1 LISDGPICTL
11 LTGRIIERQPGL
23 KSRNIN
29 ELIRGK
35 VFAEKDVC
43 YLSGVFQ
50 SRISNLELVSGEEA
64 LLKRSGLIGIAAICL
79 LIAAAI
85 LFYIFHFRPTQESK
99 NPIPA
104 PSSANITTLQKDLA
118 AAVNNYRKII
128 VLLEDER
135 LLSQDWRDAANTIG
149 RDLFYA
155 NQKLLS
161 PLEEMLSSEIGQ
173 AGQQNSGLPPRT
185 QFFLGELEKQADW
198 HDADKLVFKDTVEDL
213 METAQ
218 SQPDS
223 YIQKNSLVR
232 RISDDQKAL
241 NEIQA
246 LYDREMQ
253 KIFGRFETRGMAVRR
268 EAWSAYVAFLK
279 TKIKREDIFKEYRE
293 KVSLPPTEKEPVE
306 QKEEKSAKTGEFPAK
321 SLVLTFDDGPHYRY
335 TPRIMEV
342 LKEKGVKAVFF
353 ELGSNLGSID
363 KDNAIHKTKAS
374 KISEEIA
381 KAGFYL
387 ANHSYSHAFLPKL
400 GDEALKM
407 EIEQTNQLLSQVT
420 DVPVSLFR
428 PPYGAQN
435 KKVLDAVSTHSMQ
448 SLLWHIDSRD
458 WADPIPTSIADRV
471 VREVAQTNR
480 GVILFHDINARTVEA
495 LPLIIDTLKSEGY
508 DFLSWNG
515 KAFVNENRGSE
526 RVANNYEVA
535 PPPLLYRESW
545 AVVIGIDKYTSW
557 PKLQYA
563 VNDAKGVKELLIR
576 KYRFKPENIITLFD
590 EQATRERILSVLGD
604 DMGNTERVKKED
616 RVFVFFAGHGVTRK
630 LPSGRDLGYI
640 VPVDADLQ
648 NYQGKAISMTNFQD
662 ISEAIPAK
670 HLFYVM
676 DSCYSGLA
684 LTRGAAGRSDNFLRE
699 VSRRMARQM
708 LTAGGADEQVAD
720 NGPHGHSVFTWTLL
734 QGLEGQADLNNDGAI
749 TASELAS
756 YIGPAVSGI
765 SKQTPAFGSLAG
777 SEGGEFIFDPKEN
790 TEFLSDLS
798 TQLDQEAISL
808 NNQLEA
814 IRKQIT
820 EKRQR
825 NQRLKQELA
834 VAMNDA
840 TLRGGP
846 VAGSQATFA
855 NHMQRG
861 DTLFKERN
869 YAESS
874 KEFLAAAQV
883 NVSSALAANNAGYTY
898 FKMDQFETAVQ
909 WYEKAIALDPKRAIA
924 YANLGDAF
932 LSMNRKADAKKAFE
946 KYIEL
951 APNSKYVP
959 AIREKMADQ

>member
-1 LISDGPICTL
+1 
-11 LTGRIIERQPGL
+11 
-23 KSRNIN
+23 
-29 ELIRGK
+29 
-35 VFAEKDVC
+35 
-43 YLSGVFQ
+43 
-50 SRISNLELVSGEEA
+50 
-64 LLKRSGLIGIAAICL
+64 LKRSSLIGIAAICFL
-79 LIAAAI
+79 AAIAI
-85 LFYIFHFRPTQESK
+85 LFYIFGSHSTQESRP
-99 NPIPA
+99 PIPVPTPA
-104 PSSANITTLQKDLA
+104 DTSALQKDLA

-128 VLLEDER
+128 ILLEDEKS
-135 LLSQDWRDAANTIG
+135 LSQARRDAANIIG

-155 NQKLLS
+155 NQKLLA
-161 PLEEMLSSEIGQ
+161 PLGEMLSSEIGQ
-173 AGQQNSGLPPRT
+173 AGQQNDGLLPKT
-185 QFFLGELEKQADW
+185 QFFLGELEKKSDW

-223 YIQKNSLVR
+223 YGQKSSLVR
-232 RISDDQKAL
+232 RIAEDQKAL
-241 NEIQA
+241 KEIQA

-253 KIFGRFETRGMAVRR
+253 KIFGRFETRGMIVRR

-279 TKIKREDIFKEYRE
+279 TRITREDILKEY
-293 KVSLPPTEKEPVE
+293 KDKISLPTAEKEPVE
-306 QKEEKSAKTGEFPAK
+306 QKEEKSAKTGEFPAR

-335 TPRIMEV
+335 TPRIMEI

-353 ELGSNLGSID
+353 ELGSNIGTID
-363 KDNAIHKTKAS
+363 KDNVVHKTKAS
-374 KISEEIA
+374 KISEEVS

-400 GDEALKM
+400 GDDALKS
-407 EIEQTNQLLSQVT
+407 EIEQTSRLLSQVT

-435 KKVLDAVSTHSMQ
+435 KKVLDAVSAHNMR

-471 VREVAQTNR
+471 VREVAQTNH

-508 DFLSWNG
+508 DFLAWNG
-515 KAFVNENRGSE
+515 KAFVNESRGGD
-526 RVANNYEVA
+526 VAANSADVA
-535 PPPLLYRESW
+535 PPPVLYRESW
-545 AVVIGIDKYTSW
+545 AVVIGIDRYSSW

-563 VNDAKGVKELLIR
+563 VNDAKGVRDLLIR

-604 DMGNTERVKKED
+604 DMGNTEKVKKED

-648 NYQGKAISMTNFQD
+648 SYQGKAISMTNFQD

-684 LTRGAAGRSDNFLRE
+684 LTRGTAGRSDNFLRE
-699 VSRRMARQM
+699 VSRRIARQM
-708 LTAGGADEQVAD
+708 LTAGGTDEQVAD

-734 QGLEGQADLNNDGAI
+734 QGLEGPADLNNDGVI
-749 TASELAS
+749 TASELAA
-756 YIGPAVSGI
+756 YVGPAVSGI

-790 TEFLSDLS
+790 TEFLSELS
-798 TQLDQEAISL
+798 TQLDQEAIRL
-808 NNQLEA
+808 NSQLDA
-814 IRKQIT
+814 VRKQIA

-825 NQRLKQELA
+825 NQKLQQELA
-834 VAMNDA
+834 AAMNDA
-840 TLRGGP
+840 ALRGSP
-846 VAGSQATFA
+846 AA
-855 NHMQRG
+855 NGQVPFFRHMQRG
-861 DTLFKERN
+861 DALFKERN
-869 YAESS
+869 YEEAS
-874 KEFLAAAQV
+874 KEFLAAAQL
-883 NVSSALAANNAGYTY
+883 NVTSALAANNVGFTY
-898 FKMDQFETAVQ
+898 FKMGQFGNAVR
-909 WYEKAIALDPKRAIA
+909 WFEKAIALDPKRAIA
-924 YANLGDAF
+924 YGNLGDAYF
-932 LSMNRKADAKKAFE
+932 NMNRKPEAKKAFE
-946 KYIEL
+946 KYLEL
-951 APNSKYVP
+951 APNSKNLP
-959 AIREKMADQ
+959 AIMQKMADL

>member
-1 LISDGPICTL
+1 MPICTL

-23 KSRNIN
+23 KSWNTH

-35 VFAEKDVC
+35 VFAEKVVC
-43 YLSGVFQ
+43 CLSGIFQ
-50 SRISNLELVSGEEA
+50 SRISNLELLDGEEA
-64 LLKRSGLIGIAAICL
+64 FLKRSNLIGIAAICL
-79 LIAAAI
+79 LIAAAV
-85 LFYIFHFRPTQESK
+85 LFYVFHSHSTRESK
-99 NPIPA
+99 NPVSA
-104 PSSANITTLQKDLA
+104 PPTADASALQKDLA
-118 AAVNNYRKII
+118 TAVNNYRKII
-128 VLLEDER
+128 VLLEEEKS
-135 LLSQDWRDAANTIG
+135 LSQAWRAAANIIG

-155 NQKLLS
+155 NQKLLA
-161 PLEEMLSSEIGQ
+161 PLGEMLSSEIGE
-173 AGQQNSGLPPRT
+173 AGQQNGGLPPRT

-213 METAQ
+213 METAE

-223 YIQKNSLVR
+223 YSQKGSLVR
-232 RISDDQKAL
+232 RIADDQKAL
-241 NEIQA
+241 KEIQA

-279 TKIKREDIFKEYRE
+279 TKIKREDIFKEYQG
-293 KVSLPPTEKEPVE
+293 KISLPPSEKEPVE

-321 SLVLTFDDGPHYRY
+321 GLVLTFDDGPHYRY

-353 ELGSNLGSID
+353 ELGSNIGSIG
-363 KDNAIHKTKAS
+363 KDNAVHKTKAS
-374 KISEEIA
+374 KISEEVA

-387 ANHSYSHAFLPKL
+387 ANHSYSHAYLPKL
-400 GDEALKM
+400 GDEALKS
-407 EIEQTNQLLSQVT
+407 EIEQTSQLLSQVT

-435 KKVLDAVSTHSMQ
+435 KKVLDAVSTHNMR

-508 DFLSWNG
+508 DFLAWNG
-515 KAFVNENRGSE
+515 KSFVNENRGGD
-526 RVANNYEVA
+526 VAANNGEVA
-535 PPPLLYRESW
+535 PPPSLYRESW
-545 AVVIGIDKYTSW
+545 AVVIGIDKYASW

-563 VNDAKGVKELLIR
+563 VNDAKGVQELLIR
-576 KYRFKPENIITLFD
+576 RYRFKPENIITLFD
-590 EQATRERILSVLGD
+590 EAATRERILSVLGD
-604 DMGNTERVKKED
+604 DLGNTEKVKKED

-734 QGLEGQADLNNDGAI
+734 QALEGSADLNNDGVI

-790 TEFLSDLS
+790 TEFLSELS
-798 TQLDQEAISL
+798 TQLDQEAIGL
-808 NNQLEA
+808 NNQLEE
-814 IRKQIT
+814 IRKQIA

-825 NQRLKQELA
+825 NQRLKQELS

-846 VAGSQATFA
+846 VNSGQATFA
-855 NHMQRG
+855 KHMQRG
-861 DTLFKERN
+861 DALFKERN
-869 YAESS
+869 YEEAS
-874 KEFLAAAQV
+874 KEFLAAAQL
-883 NVSSALAANNAGYTY
+883 NISSALAANNVGFTY
-898 FKMDQFETAVQ
+898 FRMAQFENAVR
-909 WYEKAIALDPKRAIA
+909 WFEKAIALDPKRAIA
-924 YANLGDAF
+924 YANLGDAY
-932 LSMNRKADAKKAFE
+932 LNMNKKADAKRAFE

-951 APNSKYVP
+951 APNSKYIP
-959 AIREKMADQ
+959 AIKEKMANF